1 MRFLSFAFNLFLF
14 CFSFVQAQQ
23 PYIGQ
28 GTNKCSTTSNSALG
42 YSCNGINNTCQSYL
56 TFRAQPPYTTVTSIS
71 TLLGSN
77 PSQLAAINSVPQ
89 TATFPTNQL
98 VLVPVTCSCSG
109 PYYQTNT
116 SFVVRTGDNFFFI
129 ANQTLQGLST
139 CQAIRN
145 ANRRSTTNIFPGQT
159 LNVPLR
165 CACPTRNQTDQGISY
180 LLSYLVTWGDFVSSA
195 SVRFGG
201 DTGWSLEANGLTE
214 KSATIFPFTT
224 LLVPL
229 QKPPS
234 SNHTITQPPPP
245 PPAKSQPLPTSP
257 AVPGSSSSKT
267 WVYAVAGVVGG
278 MMVTL
283 LVVGIGLC
291 LCFRARKVKL
301 DPVATSESFETV
313 DKATEKVENEPQGS
327 FLERL
332 SSIAHSIQVY
342 TFEEVVAA
350 TDNFSSK
357 CWIKGSVYQANI
369 NGDPAAVKKM
379 DGDVSKEINLLNK
392 INHSNIIRLCGVCF
406 NDGYWYLVYEFAANG
421 ALSDWMY
428 SSSTNKALSWHQRI
442 QIALDIANGLHY
454 LHNFTEPP
462 YVHKDISS
470 SNILLDADLRAK
482 IANFSLARSAEAVL
496 YPSSSIRLAKG
507 TKGYLAPEYLE
518 YGLVIPEIDVYAFG
532 VVLTELITRKEAVF
546 WQDEREVLL
555 SEAIMKI
562 VDGEDSESE
571 LCNFIDPS
579 LHPKQKMSFVLRM
592 VRLVL
597 MCLAKEPEDRPSM
610 GEIVSSLSKIQLEVY
625 RSDFMQCSSS

>member
-313 DKATEKVENEPQGS
+313 DKATEKVEKDFLDSMSTVDQGLRIYDLKELKLATADFS
-327 FLERL
+327 AENRL
-332 SSIAHSIQVY
+332 SERVY
-342 TFEEVVAA
+342 
-350 TDNFSSK
+350 
-357 CWIKGSVYQANI
+357 KGVI
-369 NGDPAAVKKM
+369 NGQEVAIKKM
-379 DGDVSKEINLLNK
+379 SRNVSGEVNLLRK
-392 INHSNIIRLCGVCF
+392 INHF
-406 NDGYWYLVYEFAANG
+406 NLISLVAAYEHRGEYYLIYKYMENG
-421 ALSDWMY
+421 SLKDWLQKG
-428 SSSTNKALSWHQRI
+428 SLHEVLSWSPRL